1 MKISKTLKD
10 EHKRTTQL
18 TLRKK
23 VKKIRIKTEKVEM
36 EAELNETKT
45 AKLIWEKL
53 PLESKVNTWGEE
65 IYFPIPVIVP
75 LENEVEV
82 VKEGD
87 IAYWPEG
94 HCFCIFFGKT
104 PISTDKEIR
113 PASAVNL
120 VGKILGNPKE
130 FKKVQTAERIV
141 IEKM

>member
-1 MKISKTLKD
+1 M
-10 EHKRTTQL
+10 
-18 TLRKK
+18 
-23 VKKIRIKTEKVEM
+23 KKIKIKTEKVEM

-45 AKLIWEKL
+45 AKLIWENL
-53 PLESKVNTWGEE
+53 PIESKVNTWGEE
-65 IYFPIPVIVP
+65 IYFPIPIVAPFKVNLQGEP
-75 LENEVEV
+75 LENGVEV

-120 VGKILGNPKE
+120 VGKLLGNPKE
-130 FKKVQTAERIV
+130 WKKVKPGEKITIERV
-141 IEKM
+141 